1 MGGRRRG
8 QAGSPCAAEA
18 GRGRVGREAGR
29 ATGARAEALE
39 TRRPASRGPGGTRS
53 AGTPGRAAEARGR
66 TRGRQQ
72 DPESRLG
79 WSGGE
84 LGAGPAIPPRGRTG
98 CLRTWVSEAKHA
110 HARRKVMVGRPA
122 LLLPGSSAARGRDPG
137 RCGKEPGGR
146 RAHPSS
152 GSPGRSGARHA
163 ESAGPQLRHFVLRE
177 GTVVGRYLERPHIR
191 LQLKESFKEI
201 LKENATF
208 RGF

>member
-1 MGGRRRG
+1 MRAARCAGRAAAAAATARGGAREGCARGCELRAEPVAARGGFTKNSNSWGGGGAEVGGRLRG

-29 ATGARAEALE
+29 ATGARAQALE
-39 TRRPASRGPGGTRS
+39 THRPASHGPGGTRS

-98 CLRTWVSEAKHA
+98 CLR
-110 HARRKVMVGRPA
+110 G
-122 LLLPGSSAARGRDPG
+122 LG
-137 RCGKEPGGR
+137 
-146 RAHPSS
+146 
-152 GSPGRSGARHA
+152 
-163 ESAGPQLRHFVLRE
+163 F
-177 GTVVGRYLERPHIR
+177 
-191 LQLKESFKEI
+191 LKR
-201 LKENATF
+201 NTPT
-208 RGF
+208 